1 MTSLDRAVA
10 PADAS
15 LLSRP
20 FVTVSAVIFLFF
32 VYVGVLIPLVPRLI
46 EEQLGGT
53 ELDIGLNLATFSV
66 AAIAVRPW
74 LGKWGDRHG
83 RRSLIIGGALL
94 ASAAVLAATLVS
106 NLWMLLP
113 LRALM
118 GAGEGAL
125 FVGAATLVNDLAPP
139 HRRAEAA
146 SYFSAAV
153 FLGIGLGPIIGEQL
167 IGVAS
172 FDRGLVAAGLFTLAA
187 AAVAMLLDD
196 DRPDQSPDSPPH
208 VIPVNRFHRTALRP
222 GAVLACG
229 IGGFATFNA
238 FVPEHARAVGL
249 EGSKWVFALFSVICL
264 VVRVVGAR
272 VPERIGLAT
281 AVSIALAGLAIG
293 LATIGAVST
302 PVGLFVGT
310 AVIGVG
316 MSFLYPSLSAIAVNS
331 APSSDRTQVV
341 STFTMFFEVGSAIG
355 GLLFGLVAE
364 LTSKRGGFIGGS
376 MAAAAGL
383 VVLWTVLLPWART
396 SATHSSD
403 FR

>member
-1 MTSLDRAVA
+1 VTSTDRAAA

-15 LLSRP
+15 LVSRS
-20 FVTVSAVIFLFF
+20 FIVVSAVTFLFF
-32 VYVGVLIPLVPRLI
+32 VYVGVLIPLIPRLI

-53 ELDIGLNLATFSV
+53 EIDIGLNLAMFSI
-66 AAIAVRPW
+66 AAIAVRPV
-74 LGKWGDRHG
+74 LGKWGDRYG
-83 RRSLIIGGALL
+83 RRALIVGGALL
-94 ASAAVLAATLVS
+94 ATAAVVASAFVS
-106 NLWMLLP
+106 NRWALLP

-125 FVGAATLVNDLAPP
+125 FVGAATLVNDLAPA

-153 FLGIGLGPIIGEQL
+153 FLGIGMGPIIGEQL
-167 IGVAS
+167 IGDS
-172 FDRGLVAAGLFTLAA
+172 NFDRGLVAAGLFTLAA
-187 AAVAMLLDD
+187 AGVAMLLAD
-196 DRPDQSPDSPPH
+196 DRPIRSADTPRW
-208 VIPVNRFHRTALRP
+208 VAPVNKFHRAALRP

-238 FVPEHARAVGL
+238 FVPDHARAVGL
-249 EGSKWVFALFSVICL
+249 DGSKWVFALYSVICL

-281 AVSIALAGLAIG
+281 AVSIALAGLAAG
-293 LATIGAVST
+293 LATIGIVAT
-302 PVGLFVGT
+302 PVGLFTGT
-310 AVIGVG
+310 AIIGVG
-316 MSFLYPSLSAIAVNS
+316 MSFMYPSLSAIAVNS

-376 MAAAAGL
+376 MAAVAGL
-383 VVLWTVLLPWART
+383 VVLWMVLLPWART
-396 SATHSSD
+396 STIDSSD